1 MDKNIRSV
9 IIGTGSYI
17 PSIRITND
25 DFLNNEFLDNDGN
38 AIGKTNEEIIK
49 NFEKITGITE
59 RRYAPYDLVT
69 SDIATHAAED
79 ALNSSKVD
87 RESLDYIIVA
97 HNFGDTR
104 LHARQGGLI
113 PSLASRIKQ
122 KLGIKNPLTIP
133 YDLPFGCPGW
143 LQGVIQADYY
153 LKSGDAKRAMVI
165 GSETLSRVLDSH
177 DRDSMLYADG
187 AGATI
192 LEGSTNHSSAGIMA
206 HSAIADTFAHAY
218 LLRMDKS
225 YNREYNGTK
234 LFLKMD
240 GHKVYEYAVSS
251 VPKVVMDSLNKA
263 GVVLSDVKK
272 VLIHQANE
280 KMDRA
285 ILKNLY
291 KLYGQKKVPYGVMPM
306 TISWLGNSSVATLP
320 TLLDLWLKG
329 KLEDHEWQSG
339 DIVVFASIGAGM
351 NVNSLV
357 YKLE

>member
-1 MDKNIRSV
+1 MNDIRSI

-17 PSIRITND
+17 PPNKITND
-25 DFLNNEFLDNDGN
+25 EFLNNEFLDRDGN
-38 AIGKTNEEIIK
+38 ALDKTNEEIIS
-49 NFEKITGITE
+49 NFVKITGITE
-59 RRYAPYDLVT
+59 RRYAPFDLVT
-69 SDIATHAAED
+69 SDIATYAAED
-79 ALNSSKVD
+79 AFSSSKVD
-87 RESLDYIIVA
+87 RESLDYIIVS

-104 LHARQGGLI
+104 INARQGGLV
-113 PSLASRIKQ
+113 PSLASRVKQ
-122 KLGIKNPLTIP
+122 KLGIVNPLTIP

-143 LQGVIQADYY
+143 LQGMIQANYY
-153 LKSGDAKRAMVI
+153 LSSGDAKRVMVI
-165 GSETLSRVLDSH
+165 GAETLSRVLDSH

-192 LEGSTNHSSAGIMA
+192 LEASKDNPSAGIIA
-206 HSAIADTFAHAY
+206 HSTIADTIEHSY

-225 YNREYNGTK
+225 YNLEYTGAK

-240 GHKVYEYAVSS
+240 GHKVYEYALSA
-251 VPKVVMDSLNKA
+251 VPKVVKDSLTKA
-263 GVVLSDVKK
+263 GLMLSDVKK

-285 ILKNLY
+285 ILK
-291 KLYGQKKVPYGVMPM
+291 KLYRLYGLRKVPSNVMPM

-329 KLEDHEWQSG
+329 KLEDHESHPG

-357 YKLE
+357 YRLT